1 MPSDEVIDKI
11 NKELQIMSSQMESLA
26 QLTNETSLQFDYIK
40 DLALSQASLFMGAHS
55 VVQSI
60 NEEKEEKA
68 SITTRG

>member
-68 SITTRG
+68 SSSTRG